1 MMKQEYLIG
10 LNGKK
15 NNKMTICDRC
25 KEELTDD
32 TQDTFWQYHQTIP
45 DAYNYGDFKIW
56 CVVEEHNDWC
66 EDDGGLAQRGYSSK
80 QIEGRDDV

>member
-15 NNKMTICDRC
+15 KNKMITCDKC
-25 KEELTDD
+25 KQELTDNTRD
-32 TQDTFWQYHQTIP
+32 MFWKNHQTIP

-56 CVVEEHNDWC
+56 CVVKESNDSW
-66 EDDGGLAQRGYSSK
+66 EDDGGLAQRGYNSQ
-80 QIEGRDDV
+80 QIKGRDNV

>member
-1 MMKQEYLIG
+1 MMKMEYLIG

-15 NNKMTICDRC
+15 NNKMTTCDKC
-25 KEELTDD
+25 KQELTDD
-32 TQDTFWQYHQTIP
+32 TQDMFWEKHQTIP

-56 CVVEEHNDWC
+56 CVVKENNDSW
-66 EDDGGLAQRGYSSK
+66 EDDGGLAQRGYNSQ